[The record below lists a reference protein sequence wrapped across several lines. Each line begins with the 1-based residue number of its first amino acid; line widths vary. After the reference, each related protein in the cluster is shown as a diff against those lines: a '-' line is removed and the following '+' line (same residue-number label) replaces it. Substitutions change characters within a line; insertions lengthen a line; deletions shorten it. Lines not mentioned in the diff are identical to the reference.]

1 MEMACWFGW
10 FAFKDE
16 KCNDYNL
23 SSDIASFSI
32 WHIFLLIMK
41 HCAYVIYVILQ
52 FSTIPQQS
60 VSVIRSNLTCLIG
73 YTQLKGLIFAS
84 NVERLKLN

>member
-10 FAFKDE
+10 FASKDE
-16 KCNDYNL
+16 KCSDYNL
-23 SSDIASFSI
+23 SSDIASVSI

-52 FSTIPQQS
+52 FSSIPRKVFRLFDRTLY
-60 VSVIRSNLTCLIG
+60 VSLVAHG
-73 YTQLKGLIFAS
+73 
-84 NVERLKLN
+84 